1 MLRALCTA
9 PCAWLSRAS
18 YQLVPT
24 AASPS
29 PPTAASSARSRV
41 PSLSLADSGGGGSVS
56 AVGGGTGD
64 DDGNDGNDG
73 GRGDDGGDS
82 DNGRG
87 SDDGRQVAL
96 ELAIARTSGNARTRF
111 DREALAQAAQDEAE
125 NQAEEGAEFVV
136 PGSELQRAI
145 AMSLGASAHVADGH
159 NSGTETDGNDPLCVN
174 SRSLSSSPS
183 PRECIICMEEFDSNN
198 PEINTLCKCGINR
211 AHWHLMCLM
220 QWLEKDS
227 TCPVCREPI
236 FYEESE

>member
-1 MLRALCTA
+1 M
-9 PCAWLSRAS
+9 
-18 YQLVPT
+18 
-24 AASPS
+24 
-29 PPTAASSARSRV
+29 
-41 PSLSLADSGGGGSVS
+41 PSLSLADGGGGGG
-56 AVGGGTGD
+56 VGA
-64 DDGNDGNDG
+64 DDGNSGNDG
-73 GRGDDGGDS
+73 RGSDDGGDS
-82 DNGRG
+82 DNGHD
-87 SDDGRQVAL
+87 SDDGRHVAL
-96 ELAIARTSGNARTRF
+96 ELVSAASSGNARSRF

-125 NQAEEGAEFVV
+125 KQAEEGAEFVV

-183 PRECIICMEEFDSNN
+183 PSPRECIICMEEFDSNN

-227 TCPVCREPI
+227 NCPVCREPI